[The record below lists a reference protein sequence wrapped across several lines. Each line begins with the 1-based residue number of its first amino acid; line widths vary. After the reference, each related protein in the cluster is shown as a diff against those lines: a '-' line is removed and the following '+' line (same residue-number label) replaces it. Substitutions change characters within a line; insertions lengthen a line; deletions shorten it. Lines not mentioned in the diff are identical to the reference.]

1 MAKGTSIP
9 FMAWVTGLKRPDW
22 TYTIE
27 FRLVVGFAALL
38 ALCMFAVFTWSI
50 NTSRIA
56 IRNFENEVQIVRE
69 QRARQLLQ
77 DVYASEDD
85 IAKLRVA
92 VQQIAWLFDDRV
104 AVVDSD
110 GRILADS
117 HNSNVADV
125 GGTQTT
131 RAFFENSEGFRAVP
145 VVFGED
151 DLCEVVFV
159 DADTGSEPVAQFGAA
174 PGPAS
179 QSSAGSDG
187 QNSGSRLLPSFEA
200 RFDQIEPDFAG
211 ALDDMTLPTAE
222 PTLSALHD
230 TLRKSLTVSGIA
242 GGLASVLFIIFFT
255 RKAFEPVR
263 ELSHAAERLGKGELD
278 QRVQSIHRGEIGSL
292 ANTFNTMASD
302 LQAAETRRRRV
313 TADIAHELRTPL
325 SNILGYLEAIKD
337 GIVDPDSQTVE
348 ILHRETTHLS
358 ALVDDLRFIAVADA
372 GALNL
377 DKGPDRI
384 EAIVE
389 SVVKAFEPRAIEADL
404 LLDCYVEPG
413 LPLIDIDRTRM
424 TQVIENLL
432 ANAIDHSF
440 SCGKITVRAW
450 HREDIEGV
458 NISVTDE
465 GAGIS
470 AENIGQIFE
479 QFYRVDSSRTR
490 ATGGAGLGLTIA
502 KRLVDAHGG
511 EIKVASIVN
520 SGSTFTIS
528 LPASEVRESDV

>member
-1 MAKGTSIP
+1 M
-9 FMAWVTGLKRPDW
+9 
-22 TYTIE
+22 
-27 FRLVVGFAALL
+27 
-38 ALCMFAVFTWSI
+38 
-50 NTSRIA
+50 
-56 IRNFENEVQIVRE
+56 
-69 QRARQLLQ
+69 
-77 DVYASEDD
+77 
-85 IAKLRVA
+85 
-92 VQQIAWLFDDRV
+92 
-104 AVVDSD
+104 
-110 GRILADS
+110 
-117 HNSNVADV
+117 
-125 GGTQTT
+125 
-131 RAFFENSEGFRAVP
+131 
-145 VVFGED
+145 FGED

-159 DADTGSEPVAQFGAA
+159 DADTGSEPVVQFGAA
-174 PGPAS
+174 SGPAS
-179 QSSAGSDG
+179 RSSAGSDT
-187 QNSGSRLLPSFEA
+187 QNPGSRLLPSSEA
-200 RFDQIEPDFAG
+200 RFDQIEPDFAD
-211 ALDDMTLPTAE
+211 ALKDMTIPTAE
-222 PTLSALHD
+222 PTLSSLHD

-242 GGLASVLFIIFFT
+242 GGLASVLFIFFST

-263 ELSHAAERLGKGELD
+263 ELSHDAERLGKGELD

-325 SNILGYLEAIKD
+325 SNIRGYLEAIKD
-337 GIVDPDSQTVE
+337 GVMDPDSQTVV
-348 ILHRETTHLS
+348 ILHRETIHLS

-377 DKGPDRI
+377 DKEPDRI

-389 SVVKAFEPRAIEADL
+389 SVVKDFGPRAIEADL
-404 LLDCYVEPG
+404 LLDCSVEPG

-424 TQVIENLL
+424 TQVIESLL

-440 SCGKITVRAW
+440 SGGKITVRAW
-450 HREDIEGV
+450 HHEDIEGV

-465 GAGIS
+465 GTGIS
-470 AENIGQIFE
+470 AENIDQIFK

-520 SGSTFTIS
+520 SGSTFTHRQ
-528 LPASEVRESDV
+528 AAG

>member
-38 ALCMFAVFTWSI
+38 ALCMFAVFAWSI

-56 IRNFENEVQIVRE
+56 IRNFENETQNARE

-77 DVYASEDD
+77 DVYASEAD
-85 IAKLRVA
+85 ITKLRVA

-104 AVVDSD
+104 AVMGGD
-110 GRILADS
+110 GQVIADS
-117 HNSNVADV
+117 HSSDVADV
-125 GGTQTT
+125 GRAPTT

-145 VVFGED
+145 VVLGED
-151 DLCEVVFV
+151 DLCEVVFI
-159 DADTGSEPVAQFGAA
+159 DADTGSEPVIQFGAA
-174 PGPAS
+174 SGAAS
-179 QSSAGSDG
+179 QASAGSDT
-187 QNSGSRLLPSFEA
+187 QNPGSRLLPSSEV
-200 RFDQIEPDFAG
+200 RSDQIEPDFADT
-211 ALDDMTLPTAE
+211 LKDMTMPTAE

-325 SNILGYLEAIKD
+325 SNIRGYLEAIQD

-348 ILHRETTHLS
+348 TLHRETIHLS

-372 GALNL
+372 GALKL
-377 DKGPDRI
+377 DKEPDRI
-384 EAIVE
+384 EGIVA
-389 SVVKAFEPRAIEADL
+389 SVVMAFEPRALEADL
-404 LLDCYVEPG
+404 RLDRYIEQD
-413 LPLIDIDRTRM
+413 LPLVDIDRTRM
-424 TQVIENLL
+424 TQVVENLL

-440 SCGKITVRAW
+440 SGGKITVRASL
-450 HREDIEGV
+450 REDIPGV

-465 GAGIS
+465 GEGIS
-470 AENIGQIFE
+470 EEDVDRIFE